1 VRPYGETP
9 RPCSETLSS
18 DPRRNSCSLA
28 VATHHAPAISLT
40 IPAKLRHAGAPL
52 GQRPNYTDRRA
63 RAKCAKAT
71 SRVDM
76 PQRAALESAFS
87 LVLGA
92 AQTRVPC
99 CNISADA
106 NRGNWRR
113 NCQRRGA
120 AYWGVRGPL
129 LGLTGALAAPC

>member
-1 VRPYGETP
+1 RPP
-9 RPCSETLSS
+9 AKQLL
-18 DPRRNSCSLA
+18 PRRGDAPRSCDLPHNSGQIAPRGRAARPAS
-28 VATHHAPAISLT
+28 HH
-40 IPAKLRHAGAPL
+40 
-52 GQRPNYTDRRA
+52 TDWRA

-113 NCQRRGA
+113 NCQRRGSA
-120 AYWGVRGPL
+120 DWGVRGSVARIDDEPWPH
-129 LGLTGALAAPC
+129 LAELISWDIKL